1 MIGGELNA
9 KHSLWGCISDNSRGK
24 ILQKIINNNNY
35 THISPNGPSYWPQH
49 LNRHPDILD
58 FFISTLPSYINFSVT
73 NLNDLS
79 SDHIPVLL
87 QLNVAPDL
95 NPMHPSLSQGP
106 IKWNEF
112 AEIMQNTTNL
122 KISLKSKTDIEN
134 AAQVLTT
141 SIQSAI
147 YKSSHPYTPRSMNQ
161 TNNQTLPIHIRTL
174 ISDKRR
180 VRSRWQKYRYPSDKQ
195 IFNHLTNTIKK
206 LISKHKSEFFEKK
219 ISIPKHK

>member
-1 MIGGELNA
+1 
-9 KHSLWGCISDNSRGK
+9 
-24 ILQKIINNNNY
+24 
-35 THISPNGPSYWPQH
+35 
-49 LNRHPDILD
+49 
-58 FFISTLPSYINFSVT
+58 
-73 NLNDLS
+73 
-79 SDHIPVLL
+79 
-87 QLNVAPDL
+87 
-95 NPMHPSLSQGP
+95 MHPSLSQGP

-122 KISLKSKTDIEN
+122 KISLKSKPDIEN

-147 YKSSHPYTPRSMNQ
+147 YKSSHPYTPKSMSQ

-174 ISDKRR
+174 IFDKRR

-195 IFNHLTNTIKK
+195 ILNHLTNTIKK
-206 LISKHKSEFFEKK
+206 LISKHKTEFFEKK